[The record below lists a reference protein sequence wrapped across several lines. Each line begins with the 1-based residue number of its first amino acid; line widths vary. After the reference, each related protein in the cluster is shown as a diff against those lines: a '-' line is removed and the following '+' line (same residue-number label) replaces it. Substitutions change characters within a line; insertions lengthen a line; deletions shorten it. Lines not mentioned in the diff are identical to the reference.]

1 MFNSI
6 VYAMS
11 SIEAVTPPSP
21 KAVGVYSVVSPNLTV
36 FLLTLPLVA
45 VTVRLTG
52 YKQLL
57 SYSDTLF
64 EVKLYIYNL
73 KIMLEVSKTDTASG
87 FAVAFKK
94 SQTLQLGKL
103 GLFI

>member
-1 MFNSI
+1 MELGLTMFNSI

-21 KAVGVYSVVSPNLTV
+21 KAVGVYPVVSPNLTV

-57 SYSDTLF
+57 SYSELHQH
-64 EVKLYIYNL
+64 
-73 KIMLEVSKTDTASG
+73 
-87 FAVAFKK
+87 
-94 SQTLQLGKL
+94 QTSYSHNWKHDSLD
-103 GLFI
+103 

>member
-1 MFNSI
+1 MELGLTMFNSI

-21 KAVGVYSVVSPNLTV
+21 KAVGVYPVVSPNLTV

-52 YKQLL
+52 YKHCH
-57 SYSDTLF
+57 TLIRYL
-64 EVKLYIYNL
+64 KKNYTYI
-73 KIMLEVSKTDTASG
+73 I
-87 FAVAFKK
+87 
-94 SQTLQLGKL
+94 
-103 GLFI
+103 

>member
-1 MFNSI
+1 MELGLTMFNSI

-21 KAVGVYSVVSPNLTV
+21 KAVGVYPVVSPNLTV

-64 EVKLYIYNL
+64 EARR
-73 KIMLEVSKTDTASG
+73 ASCRR
-87 FAVAFKK
+87 
-94 SQTLQLGKL
+94 
-103 GLFI
+103 